1 MIHSPL
7 SNRFEILAFMFVIEV
22 DKGFGSFL
30 VPPDLERLEVNIT
43 FLIIFSLSRERFSL
57 RSISK
62 FGVGITDSKIRLT
75 WPRNAVS
82 G

>member
-1 MIHSPL
+1 MILSPL
-7 SNRFEILAFMFVIEV
+7 SNRFEILACVFVIEV
-22 DKGFGSFL
+22 DEGFGGFL
-30 VPPDLERLEVNIT
+30 VPPDLGRLEVNIT
-43 FLIIFSLSRERFSL
+43 FLIIFSLSRERLSL

-62 FGVGITDSKIRLT
+62 LGMGITDSEIGLT

>member
-1 MIHSPL
+1 MILSPL

-43 FLIIFSLSRERFSL
+43 FLIIFSSIHFQIRSWDNRFQ
-57 RSISK
+57 
-62 FGVGITDSKIRLT
+62 
-75 WPRNAVS
+75 N
-82 G
+82 